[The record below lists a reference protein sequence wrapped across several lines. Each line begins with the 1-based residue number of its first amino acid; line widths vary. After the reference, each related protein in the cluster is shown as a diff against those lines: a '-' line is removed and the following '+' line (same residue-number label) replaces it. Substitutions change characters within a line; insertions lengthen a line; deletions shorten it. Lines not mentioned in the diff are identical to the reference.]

1 MFEIWKQLSESGYT
15 TKTFEE
21 FKNEYSSEEGQK
33 KLHEGLLSEG
43 FTNKSFNDFSNE
55 YFADSK
61 PDVISADEII
71 TKRDSAIMPPFK
83 QPADQS
89 SFASNTPSFKQK
101 YKIPELEEV
110 VSEASI
116 EQAEQ
121 EQKKILQAPRQ
132 ARADLITIMENV
144 FDNNGWTNLNEDFK
158 NLSKEEALQ
167 NPEVLEAV
175 YEQAVQNYN
184 ALQPEIPLKKA
195 LGAFSPDNIKSQF
208 AKNQEQKD
216 FENQQ
221 EIIQEQSKRAYEI
234 YGDNL
239 PVWLGKNKR
248 VNMEAMEPA
257 QRILAS
263 ELDVMAN
270 QRKIIDNPDSTPE
283 QIAAAKIKIAELQP
297 QVNERLRLIDED
309 YTFQIDPA
317 TGSRVSGDLGL
328 SGSDEVIDATDEVKS
343 QAEILAQLGKADQN
357 NFEAAFIDFALDRQ
371 EFNETAGRT
380 INYRPEG
387 DLGNVLSKK
396 LFKKGYTYETAPN
409 GEKYFANVP
418 LKEFIYYSKKLGDDS
433 LIKEYIPS
441 DQQVSGADVRMD
453 IPSTLTQLRKDSFNL
468 KIREQ
473 ALNQAYLLNIDPST
487 MDKSFIGTMAGAAV
501 KRTFGEAA
509 TTEFFPSTKSTRE
522 KLDEIQ
528 KLYVDTGIIQTAAQK
543 ENFKRNAVDI
553 GAETTGYVLPDLPAF
568 FLGGRIV
575 GATMEIAGAG
585 RNMLGILK
593 AGKLRDKFGNIPMIG
608 KTNIPFTPTAQ
619 KITYLG
625 LRGLQEEATFQL
637 ATGGEAE
644 LGSGAAFAIGGGLL
658 KRFIPFRFKGNAAR
672 YNPLLEKLMFG
683 GGGFMTGSETVEISK
698 ATYNAITGEKDFQDS
713 LEELYGEDSEFLER
727 AFGNFIAGF
736 AIGSTH
742 LSKYDFKSVKQLEAI
757 QRKYIIEL
765 AGIQK
770 EIIKQEI
777 ANPNFENTDG
787 GRELNRKSDKLRD
800 KIGALQPVIVHA
812 NEAFLKSD
820 LKSAAKRRDEA
831 QQILSDPLASKDQI
845 AKAKKDIK
853 EANVLI
859 ESNRNHL
866 EKTILEL
873 RESGVLGEFDFK
885 IQEGKEGFTDAEKN
899 NQAMVRYKADGKTEL
914 VIDLL
919 DYQRGILAHEVT
931 HLAMAK
937 FFARNPR
944 VAAKFRNAL
953 SELINNKLKGSNL
966 AVGDQETLQE
976 LIEKIYSSPKEK
988 SQQAEEFLANLVQLL
1003 QNPTYR
1009 RLLIEE
1015 GVFNGV
1021 RKSFMDFFKDN
1032 KLKPENAQL
1041 EGFNLKTAQDLLNFL
1056 GTFAKN
1062 IEGGKNLAQTIKDFK
1077 DIIIIGDEP
1086 IHVEGD
1092 PILSDK
1098 KATAAARSFE
1108 LKSET
1113 EALKKDVF
1121 SKANQEY
1128 EAYKDV
1134 SIEAAG
1140 LMVGEAFRPL
1150 VAKKADAMYRDVP
1163 GYEAIRDLI
1172 IDEVSTGLGD
1182 VQTSKFANVADRK
1195 LKGQSI
1201 VSLVMSYDPAKEASL
1216 TSYIYGQLTN
1226 RIMGVVKEQ
1235 FGNLGREG
1243 SFAEGQAEK
1252 LTESEGLGGGFG
1264 EGFVDLSS
1272 PELSQRL
1279 NDIQLKKAL
1288 GLEESVFQSF
1298 DQTADRILNKPL
1310 PDVRAKEIIEYNLGA
1325 SGKATVS
1332 FYDNNTASI
1341 SINGKSE
1348 LLKARTPKDVEIY
1361 LKKKGLNIES
1371 QDKLGNIRKQMLAE
1385 FRNDAYNLLQEQAGG
1400 TTDKGTRP
1408 SPEYSSFIERA
1419 WPLYKNFLS
1428 QSSINKR
1435 FADFK
1440 EPVID
1445 KATGKQAREKTAQG
1459 NPIFTKKNI
1468 TKAEWIKYFEGD
1480 GNIRIDARRRA
1491 LLETI
1496 AEEIGFD
1503 RVMVKLFDKSYQEQ
1517 VKLRQ
1522 EQLSVDLVENF
1533 AVVIGKKL
1541 DRMTPDEI
1549 SFAAK
1554 SLFKDIVGTKE
1565 EYNRGLVA
1573 YGSYDEVTNAL
1584 RDLTE
1589 QPQGWLLDNHPE
1601 IFGVFENSILSD
1613 KQAKYNVINES
1624 GISGLKIEK
1633 EKADFKSAIK
1643 EKGIDPNDYVI
1654 KKQEQLTPEE
1664 VSQYNEG
1671 ISTVINDLWPG
1682 LFRATQGQKQR
1693 SNTGSFIGTIWG
1705 YNNGKLTAKER
1716 AKVFGEG
1723 ITKENV
1729 DIKFGQDFIKWQEDI
1744 VIKVQK
1750 GEALNAIDLISLQE
1764 YNSLQKLKQLSKNGT
1779 AVLGYRTSELGVLE
1793 KYTDISK
1800 MDISAEEKI
1809 ILAGK
1814 FRETEEGKEAIRVAK
1829 TQIELL
1835 KYQTL
1840 HIQRKTLENPDLLKK
1855 ISPLFRFNQ
1864 GANFFRY
1871 LVPIKSITFADGITG
1886 DVRLE
1891 HDLPKSK
1898 FAADIFYE
1906 ISQGTLTAERFDQL
1920 ASDWQGTLG
1929 PGEAQLAFDA
1939 IAGST
1944 FYKDISLKRGF
1955 GGKTPLT
1962 EKGLLDL
1969 QQWKK
1974 NLENTFNF
1982 IEGRSEWEILINR
1995 MAQGVF
2001 EQTNAKRKDF
2011 PIIEQALKEAFENIG
2026 AETFASKDLTKE
2038 FDDMLTRRTGL
2049 GGEISASKARQLGK
2063 GKGKFDLYI
2072 PPNAEDFAG
2081 LLYKLYGKGKQG
2093 DADMALARE
2102 TLLLPYERGENAI
2115 STYRQQ
2121 ISQKFKDF
2129 NKKLKAFDMKFDKDA
2144 VRSIENAG
2152 FTVDQAIR
2160 VWIWEKLGYDIP
2172 NITLKEQTE
2181 LSNIVSKNPK
2191 LLASAISFKNMF
2203 GAGRPYPE
2211 PKGDWYASN
2220 IKFDAHRYINEG
2232 ARKMFL
2238 EEFITN
2244 ADAIFTPEF
2253 YSKAEAGLG
2262 LNWVK
2267 NMKEMLNAMKTGQSM
2282 PTNLPEYAVIG
2293 LNYINGAVGNIMF
2306 LNGRSAVLQT
2316 ISMANFVNW
2325 SDNNILAVGKAVAN
2339 QKNYWKTFMELMN
2352 SDFLKQRRD
2361 GLEISVEEA
2370 EIAKSLRDTKNPLS
2384 HLWAKMVQLGYAPT
2398 KFADSFA
2405 IAAGGAPFYINR
2417 TKTYESQGFSNAEA
2431 KKMAFDDFRML
2442 AETHQQSSRQDKVSN
2457 VQRGLTGRFVYSFS
2471 GAPFQMA
2478 REQKKAA
2485 LDFINRRGDDKTNIS
2500 KFIYYGAMQNLLF
2513 TALQQGIFA
2522 AAFEDDEVLAGADK
2536 RGKRLANSML
2546 DATLRSSGLPGALLA
2561 MGKNTIIKYNEEN
2574 AKGYQGDMGNVIG
2587 EAINLSPPA
2596 GAKFRNIYK
2605 GLQSRKF
2612 LLHTKKGR
2620 AEVEASNNFIENPLI
2635 HANARIIGGITNY
2648 PINRLVT
2655 KADNLATAYTGLHR
2669 GVEADAWQRTF
2680 LAAGWDKWSLGFYEK
2695 KEDNGPKKTRSQI
2708 MIEANAKKTRKE
2720 WQEDSIKN
2728 ARMLLNVKPKEI
2740 KKINF

>member
-1 MFEIWKQLSESGYT
+1 MYEIWEQLQADGRT
-15 TKTFEE
+15 DLTFEE
-21 FKNEYSSEEGQK
+21 FKAAYSTEDGQK
-33 KLHEGLLSEG
+33 KLHTGLASANMTDLS
-43 FTNKSFNDFSNE
+43 FDDFSSA

-71 TKRDSAIMPPFK
+71 SDPNKTIAPPAK
-83 QPADQS
+83 QPAL
-89 SFASNTPSFKQK
+89 TQK
-101 YKIPELEEV
+101 PIAKKPKFQAEYEV
-110 VSEASI
+110 PQVEDIVSQESI
-116 EQAEQ
+116 KQAEQ
-121 EQKKILQAPRQ
+121 EQKEILQAPRK
-132 ARADLITIMENV
+132 ARASLISTMENV
-144 FDNNGWTNLNEDFK
+144 FDNGGYQSLNEEFK

-208 AKNQEQKD
+208 AKNQQQKD

-234 YGDNL
+234 YGDDL

-317 TGSRVSGDLGL
+317 TGSRVNGDLGL

-343 QAEILAQLGKADQN
+343 QAEILTQLGKADQN

-371 EFNETAGRT
+371 DFNETAGRT
-380 INYRPEG
+380 INYKPEG
-387 DLGNVLSKK
+387 DLGNVISKK
-396 LFKKGYTYETAPN
+396 LFDKGYTYETAPN

-473 ALNQAYLLNIDPST
+473 ALNQAYLLNIDPAT
-487 MDKSFIGTMAGAAV
+487 MDKSFIGTMTGAAV
-501 KRTFGEAA
+501 KRVFGDAA
-509 TTEFFPSTKSTRE
+509 TTEFFPSSKSTRE
-522 KLDEIQ
+522 QLDQVE
-528 KLYVDTGIIQTAAQK
+528 KLYTESNIQVSSAQK
-543 ENFKRNAVDI
+543 KNFERDFEDI
-553 GAETTGYVLPDLPAF
+553 AGEGLGYILPDLPAF
-568 FLGGRIV
+568 MLGGRIV
-575 GATMEIAGAG
+575 TGGMEI
-585 RNMLGILK
+585 LGIGQTYMK
-593 AGKLRDKFGNIPMIG
+593 ALAQGTAILNKNGRPIFTGYQKLLR
-608 KTNIPFTPTAQ
+608 A
-619 KITYLG
+619 G
-625 LRGLQEEATFQL
+625 LLGLQEEATFQL

-644 LGSGAAFAIGGGLL
+644 LGSGATFALGGAAAR
-658 KRFIPFRFKGNAAR
+658 KVFPFRFKGNAAR
-672 YNPLLEKLMFG
+672 YNPLLEKVVLG
-683 GGGFMTGSETVEISK
+683 GAGFATGSEAVELSK
-698 ATYNAITGEKDFQDS
+698 ATYNAVVGEKDFQDS
-713 LEELYGEDSEFLER
+713 LEELYGEDAKFLER
-727 AFGNFIAGF
+727 FWGNYITGAALG
-736 AIGSTH
+736 ITH
-742 LSKYDFKSVKQLEAI
+742 ASKYDFKSVKELEAI

-770 EIIKQEI
+770 EIVIQQAADSK
-777 ANPNFENTDG
+777 FENTDG
-787 GRELNRKSDKLRD
+787 GRELNRRAEKLRN
-800 KIGALQPVIVHA
+800 KIGALQPVLVHA

-820 LKSAAKRRDEA
+820 LIAAAKRRDEA

-853 EANVLI
+853 EANILI

-919 DYQRGILAHEVT
+919 DYQRGIFAHEIT

-937 FFARNPR
+937 FFASNPR
-944 VAAKFRNAL
+944 IAAKFRNAL
-953 SELINNKLKGSNL
+953 GELINNKLKGSNL
-966 AVGDQETLQE
+966 SLGDQETLQE
-976 LIEKIYSSPKEK
+976 AIKRVYSGANEK
-988 SQQAEEFLANLVQLL
+988 SQRPEEFLANLVQLL

-1009 RLLIEE
+1009 RLLVEE

-1086 IHVEGD
+1086 INVDGK

-1163 GYEAIRDLI
+1163 GYEGIRDLI
-1172 IDEVSTGLGD
+1172 IDEVATGLGG
-1182 VQTSKFANVADRK
+1182 VKTSEFANVADK
-1195 LKGQSI
+1195 QLKGQSI
-1201 VSLVMSYDPAKEASL
+1201 VSLVKSYDPTKEASL

-1243 SFAEGQAEK
+1243 GFAEGQAEK
-1252 LTESEGLGGGFG
+1252 LTTSEGLGVSMG

-1298 DQTADRILNKPL
+1298 DRTADRILNKPL
-1310 PDVRAKEIIEYNLGA
+1310 PDVRAKEIIEYNLGPA
-1325 SGKATVS
+1325 GKAIVS
-1332 FYDNNTASI
+1332 FYDNNTANVN
-1341 SINGKSE
+1341 INGKVE
-1348 LLKARTPKDVEIY
+1348 LIKARTPKDARDY
-1361 LKKKGLNIES
+1361 LNKKFNIES
-1371 QDKLGNIRKQMLAE
+1371 QDKLGNIRKQMLTE
-1385 FRNDAYNLLQEQAGG
+1385 FRNDTYNLLQEQAGG
-1400 TTDKGTRP
+1400 TIDKGMRP

-1435 FADFK
+1435 FAEFK

-1445 KATGKQAREKTAQG
+1445 PNTGKQKEERTAQHKK
-1459 NPIFTKKNI
+1459 IFTRKNI

-1480 GNIRIDARRRA
+1480 GTVRIDARRRA
-1491 LLETI
+1491 LLESI

-1517 VKLRQ
+1517 VKSRQ

-1533 AVVIGKKL
+1533 AVVIGKRL
-1541 DRMTPDEI
+1541 DRMTPEEI
-1549 SFAAK
+1549 SFASKRLTEELVASDK
-1554 SLFKDIVGTKE
+1554 LSDLENLFRPYQTE
-1565 EYNRGLVA
+1565 EEMVSALRGLA
-1573 YGSYDEVTNAL
+1573 EKPEGFL
-1584 RDLTE
+1584 I
-1589 QPQGWLLDNHPE
+1589 DNHPE
-1601 IFGVFENSILSD
+1601 LFNAIHDIVAEGISKNKVIKENKDFEGFLKELGVNTDNLIIKKQDQFTRKEAENYVGAAKELFKMLPGYLFKATEKQTSRSKTGSYIGKIAGFDYGRLNAALRNKVLSE
-1613 KQAKYNVINES
+1613 KRINEET
-1624 GISGLKIEK
+1624 GELEDTLVFGENFNKLKKSQKLSEK
-1633 EKADFKSAIK
+1633 EKEVLEAWNLFAS
-1643 EKGIDPNDYVI
+1643 
-1654 KKQEQLTPEE
+1654 LT
-1664 VSQYNEG
+1664 
-1671 ISTVINDLWPG
+1671 
-1682 LFRATQGQKQR
+1682 
-1693 SNTGSFIGTIWG
+1693 
-1705 YNNGKLTAKER
+1705 
-1716 AKVFGEG
+1716 
-1723 ITKENV
+1723 
-1729 DIKFGQDFIKWQEDI
+1729 
-1744 VIKVQK
+1744 
-1750 GEALNAIDLISLQE
+1750 
-1764 YNSLQKLKQLSKNGT
+1764 KNGT
-1779 AVLGYRTSELGVLE
+1779 EVFAYKTSNLGFFDKMTQIDSKPISRDKKLKEAEAYRNTP
-1793 KYTDISK
+1793 
-1800 MDISAEEKI
+1800 
-1809 ILAGK
+1809 
-1814 FRETEEGKEAIRVAK
+1814 EGKEAIRVAK
-1829 TQIELL
+1829 AQKQFLKATLL
-1835 KYQTL
+1835 TIDYIAQKDSNFKNN
-1840 HIQRKTLENPDLLKK
+1840 IV
-1855 ISPLFRFNQ
+1855 SLFRFNQ
-1864 GANFFRY
+1864 GSNLIRY
-1871 LVPIKSITFADGITG
+1871 FSPIETIQFTRGKTG
-1886 DVRLE
+1886 KLKNE
-1891 HDLPKSK
+1891 HNLAKAR
-1898 FAADIFYE
+1898 FAAE
-1906 ISQGTLTAERFDQL
+1906 I
-1920 ASDWQGTLG
+1920 
-1929 PGEAQLAFDA
+1929 
-1939 IAGST
+1939 
-1944 FYKDISLKRGF
+1944 YKDIVDGTLSPARIDQLQENFRSTIGPETKQTAIDKLIGKTFYNNPFFKMGLQGKKVIKRGKIDVEALF
-1955 GGKTPLT
+1955 DNLKSQYNLIEGKT
-1962 EKGLLDL
+1962 EYD
-1969 QQWKK
+1969 
-1974 NLENTFNF
+1974 
-1982 IEGRSEWEILINR
+1982 ILI
-1995 MAQGVF
+1995 
-2001 EQTNAKRKDF
+2001 EKTAKDLYQQLKPKDMSF
-2011 PIIEQALKEAFENIG
+2011 NKFNNLLNENVKELSEKS
-2026 AETFASKDLTKE
+2026 FAARDLTKE

-2049 GGEISASKARQLGK
+2049 GGEISASRARQLGK

-2121 ISQKFKDF
+2121 ISEKFKDF

-2144 VRSIENAG
+2144 VRSIEDAG

-2262 LNWVK
+2262 RGWVK

-2282 PTNLPEYAVIG
+2282 PTNLPEYATIG

-2306 LNGRSAVLQT
+2306 LNGRSSTLQT
-2316 ISMANFVNW
+2316 LSMANFVNW
-2325 SDNNILAVGKAVAN
+2325 SDNNILAVGKTLADP
-2339 QKNYWKTFMELMN
+2339 KNFGKTFMELMN

-2370 EIAKSLRDTKNPLS
+2370 EIAKSLRETKNPLS
-2384 HLWAKMVQLGYAPT
+2384 HVWGKIIQMGYTPT

-2405 IAAGGAPFYINR
+2405 IAAGGTPFYINR

-2457 VQRGLTGRFVYSFS
+2457 VQRGLTGRLVYSFS

-2522 AAFEDDEVLAGADK
+2522 SAFEDDEVLAGKDK
-2536 RGKRLANSML
+2536 RAKRLANSML
-2546 DATLRSSGLPGALLA
+2546 DTGLRSSGLPGAMLA
-2561 MGKNTIIKYNEEN
+2561 MGKNAIIKYMEEN
-2574 AKGYQGDMGNVIG
+2574 EKGYQGDMGNVVG
-2587 EAINLSPPA
+2587 EVLNVSPPV

-2620 AEVEASNNFIENPLI
+2620 AEVEASNNFIENPLM
-2635 HANARIIGGITNY
+2635 HANARILGGITNY
-2648 PINRLVT
+2648 PVNRLMT
-2655 KADNLATAYTGLHR
+2655 KADNLTTAYTGLHR
-2669 GVEADAWQRTF
+2669 GVEAEAWQRVF

-2695 KEDNGPKKTRSQI
+2695 
-2708 MIEANAKKTRKE
+2708 AKKESSKKSRSETMKE
-2720 WQEDSIKN
+2720 VWAKKRRDKIQAVQQQDL
-2728 ARMLLNVKPKEI
+2728 RFLI
-2740 KKINF
+2740 KK

>member
-1 MFEIWKQLSESGYT
+1 MFEIWKQLSNSGYT

-33 KLHEGLLSEG
+33 KLHEGLSSKG
-43 FTNKSFNDFSNE
+43 FTNKSFDDFSNE
-55 YFADSK
+55 YFTTSDPMVSRGKGFMETFFGETEYIK
-61 PDVISADEII
+61 PDTPIQ
-71 TKRDSAIMPPFK
+71 K
-83 QPADQS
+83 PA
-89 SFASNTPSFKQK
+89 TPSISPAEAKIKDTFQESTKDIWLQK
-101 YKIPELEEV
+101 AK
-110 VSEASI
+110 A
-116 EQAEQ
+116 
-121 EQKKILQAPRQ
+121 KRQ
-132 ARADLITIMENV
+132 ARADIISNMNNV
-144 FDNNGWTNLNEDFK
+144 FENNGWQNLDDEFK

-167 NPEVLEAV
+167 NENVLEAV
-175 YEQAVQNYN
+175 YEQAANNYT
-184 ALQPEIPLKKA
+184 ALQPDIPFNSA
-195 LGAFSPDNIKSQF
+195 LGNYSPSDIKSQF
-208 AKNQEQKD
+208 VTVQQQKD
-216 FENQQ
+216 FEEQQ
-221 EIIQEQSKRAYEI
+221 EKIQEQSKRAYEI
-234 YGDNL
+234 YGDDL

-248 VNMEAMEPA
+248 VNMEAMEPE
-257 QRILAS
+257 QRVLAS

-380 INYRPEG
+380 INYKPEG
-387 DLGNVLSKK
+387 DLGNVISKK
-396 LFKKGYTYETAPN
+396 LFDKGYTYETAPN

-473 ALNQAYLLNIDPST
+473 ALNQAYLLNIDPAT
-487 MDKSFIGTMAGAAV
+487 MDKSFFGTMTGAAV
-501 KRTFGEAA
+501 KRVFGDAA
-509 TTEFFPSTKSTRE
+509 TTEFFPAAKSTRE
-522 KLDEIQ
+522 QLDQVE
-528 KLYVDTGIIQTAAQK
+528 KLYTESNIQVSSAQK
-543 ENFKRNAVDI
+543 KNFKRDYEDI
-553 GAETTGYVLPDLPAF
+553 AGEGLGYILPDLPAF
-568 FLGGRIV
+568 MLGGRIV
-575 GATMEIAGAG
+575 TGGMEI
-585 RNMLGILK
+585 LGIGQTYMQALAK
-593 AGKLRDKFGNIPMIG
+593 GTAILNKNGRPILTGYQKLLRAGL
-608 KTNIPFTPTAQ
+608 
-619 KITYLG
+619 L
-625 LRGLQEEATFQL
+625 GLQEEATFQL

-644 LGSGAAFAIGGGLL
+644 LGSGATFALGGAAAR
-658 KRFIPFRFKGNAAR
+658 KIFPFRFKRNAAR
-672 YNPLLEKLMFG
+672 YNPLLEKVILG
-683 GGGFMTGSETVEISK
+683 GAGFATGSEAVELSK
-698 ATYNAITGEKDFQDS
+698 ATYDAVVGEKDFQDS
-713 LEELYGEDSEFLER
+713 LKELYGEDSEFLER
-727 AFGNFIAGF
+727 FWGNYITGAALGV
-736 AIGSTH
+736 TH
-742 LSKYDFKSVKQLEAI
+742 ASKYDFKSVKELEAI
-757 QRKYIIEL
+757 QRKYIVEL

-770 EIIKQEI
+770 EILTQEI
-777 ANPNFENTDG
+777 VDPNFENTDG
-787 GRELNRKSDKLRD
+787 GRELNRKSNELRG
-800 KIGALQPVIVHA
+800 KIGALEPVLIHA
-812 NEAFLKSD
+812 NDAFLKSD

-831 QQILSDPLASKDQI
+831 QQKLSDPKASVAEKN
-845 AKAKKDIK
+845 KAKKDIK
-853 EANVLI
+853 EANILI

-885 IQEGKEGFTDAEKN
+885 IQEGKEGFTEAEKN

-919 DYQRGILAHEVT
+919 GYQRGILAHEVT
-931 HLAMAK
+931 HLVMAK
-937 FFARNPR
+937 FFASNPR
-944 VAAKFRNAL
+944 IAAKFRNAL
-953 SELINNKLKGSNL
+953 GELINNKLKGSNL
-966 AVGDQETLQE
+966 SLGDQETLQE
-976 LIEKIYSSPKEK
+976 AIKRVYSGANEK
-988 SQQAEEFLANLVQLL
+988 SQRPEEFLANLVQLL
-1003 QNPTYR
+1003 QDPTYR
-1009 RLLIEE
+1009 RLLVEE

-1062 IEGGKNLAQTIKDFK
+1062 IEGGRNLAQTIKDFK

-1086 IHVEGD
+1086 INVDGK

-1428 QSSINKR
+1428 QSSVNKR
-1435 FADFK
+1435 FVEFK

-1445 KATGKQAREKTAQG
+1445 KSTGKQAREKTAQG

-1533 AVVIGKKL
+1533 AIVIGRKL

-1573 YGSYDEVTNAL
+1573 YGSQDEITNVL
-1584 RDLTE
+1584 KDLIE

-1601 IFGVFENSILSD
+1601 VFGVFENSILSD
-1613 KQAKYNVINES
+1613 KQAKYGV
-1624 GISGLKIEK
+1624 GLDKIEK

-1671 ISTVINDLWPG
+1671 ISTVVNDLWPG
-1682 LFRATQGQKQR
+1682 LFRTTQGQKQR
-1693 SNTGSFIGTIWG
+1693 SNTGSFIGAIWG

-1750 GEALNAIDLISLQE
+1750 GEALTAIDLISLQE

-1800 MDISAEEKI
+1800 MDISAKEKM
-1809 ILAGK
+1809 ILAEK

-1835 KYQTL
+1835 KYQVL

-1871 LVPIKSITFADGITG
+1871 LVPIKSITFADGITK

-1982 IEGRSEWEILINR
+1982 IEGRSEWEILINK

-2011 PIIEQALKEAFENIG
+2011 TIIEQALKDAFENIG
-2026 AETFASKDLTKE
+2026 TETFASKDLTKE

-2049 GGEISASKARQLGK
+2049 GGEISASRARQLGK

-2238 EEFITN
+2238 EEFIAN

-2262 LNWVK
+2262 RGWVK

-2282 PTNLPEYAVIG
+2282 PTNLPEYATIG

-2306 LNGRSAVLQT
+2306 LNGRSATLQT

-2325 SDNNILAVGKAVAN
+2325 SDNNILAVGKTLADP
-2339 QKNYWKTFMELMN
+2339 KNFSKTFMELMN

-2370 EIAKSLRDTKNPLS
+2370 EIAKSLRETKNPLS
-2384 HLWAKMVQLGYAPT
+2384 HVWGKIVQLGYAPT

-2405 IAAGGAPFYINR
+2405 IAAGGTPFYINR

-2457 VQRGLTGRFVYSFS
+2457 VQRGLMGRLVYSFS

-2500 KFIYYGAMQNLLF
+2500 KFIYYGAVQNLLF

-2522 AAFEDDEVLAGADK
+2522 AAFEDDEVLAGTDK
-2536 RGKRLANSML
+2536 RTKRLANSML
-2546 DATLRSSGLPGALLA
+2546 DTGLRSSGLPGAMLA
-2561 MGKNTIIKYNEEN
+2561 MGKNAIIKYMEEN
-2574 AKGYQGDMGNVIG
+2574 EKGYQGDMGNVVG
-2587 EAINLSPPA
+2587 EVLNISPPV

-2620 AEVEASNNFIENPLI
+2620 AEVEASNNFIENPLM
-2635 HANARIIGGITNY
+2635 HANARILGGITNY
-2648 PINRLVT
+2648 PVNRLMT
-2655 KADNLATAYTGLHR
+2655 KADNLTTAYTGLHR
-2669 GVEADAWQRTF
+2669 GVEADAWQRVF

-2695 KEDNGPKKTRSQI
+2695 AKEEGPKKSRSET
-2708 MIEANAKKTRKE
+2708 MKEAWAKKRRDKI
-2720 WQEDSIKN
+2720 QSVQQQDL
-2728 ARMLLNVKPKEI
+2728 RFLI
-2740 KKINF
+2740 KK